1 VGAAPTD
8 RKLGCDLKRKRAPAR
23 SWPLA
28 KSGRSFGRIHEHAER
43 LKGSV
48 GPTLRFLDVG

>member
-48 GPTLRFLDVG
+48 GTTLWFLDVG